1 MALYHAPVAKP
12 PRTYS
17 EQEAA
22 LVLKRA
28 AQLQQ
33 AQAGS
38 DSGVRTLAE
47 LEEAAQEVGIDRA
60 LVRRAATEV
69 RRAAPVETRDNAF
82 LGGPTSIVLEAVVD
96 GEIGPES
103 HEPLITEVRR
113 ATREHGQH
121 EVLGRT
127 LTWTTR
133 PVVGQPSAR
142 TITVSLTPRGGVTTI
157 RIEEKLSM
165 MAGALFGG
173 ILGGVG
179 GGGSGLAVIPFAIA
193 GAPYLIP
200 VALGVWFGG
209 VYAVVRRVYSRKSRK
224 RRSDHERMLAELVA
238 IAEESIAAQ
247 AEP

>member
-1 MALYHAPVAKP
+1 MGKP

-28 AQLQQ
+28 AELQQ

-38 DSGVRTLAE
+38 GSGVRTLAE
-47 LEEAAQEVGIDRA
+47 LEEAAEEAGIDRA

-96 GEIGPES
+96 GEIGPDS

-113 ATREHGQH
+113 STGEHGAH

-133 PVVGQPSAR
+133 PVAGQPAR
-142 TITVSLTPRGGVTTI
+142 TITVSVTPRGGVTTI
-157 RIEEKLSM
+157 RIEEKLTM

-179 GGGSGLAVIPFAIA
+179 GGGSGLAVIPFAVA

-200 VALGVWFGG
+200 VALSVWLGG
-209 VYAVVRRVYSRKSRK
+209 VYAVVRRVYRGKSRT
-224 RRSDHERMLAELVA
+224 RRKDLERLLAELVA
-238 IAEESIAAQ
+238 IAEESVAAQ
-247 AEP
+247 PAASGDDAT